1 MVSVATN
8 RANHPLALPPVR
20 DIGWLVVA
28 PKLPG
33 AARHRGDDALGSD
46 ALRKGRRSCED
57 KVKNNRKSKDTQL
70 AQEVVPQIQTSRTY
84 AIRVGKSLG
93 TWGYGT
99 V

>member
-46 ALRKGRRSCED
+46 LGGGRRSCEE
-57 KVKNNRKSKDTQL
+57 KVKDDRQSKDTQS
-70 AQEVVPQIQTSRTY
+70 AHEVTPKIQTP
-84 AIRVGKSLG
+84 
-93 TWGYGT
+93 
-99 V
+99 